1 MVRGMPRVAASSCT
15 SNTDPAEEGEDE
27 PEERV
32 VSREER
38 MEAGAGIER
47 EEEELVERRGARRG
61 LWRVRRRRE
70 VGRSQPSSV
79 TRRREC
85 SEEVEVRKEERMEVC
100 CSGDSFKWKVMIA
113 RWLHCY
119 NQVF

>member
-1 MVRGMPRVAASSCT
+1 M
-15 SNTDPAEEGEDE
+15 EEGEEE
-27 PEERV
+27 PVERVVRREERV
-32 VSREER
+32 
-38 MEAGAGIER
+38 EAGAGIER
-47 EEEELVERRGARRG
+47 EEEEEERRGARRG